1 MGMVTSITGYREP
14 DERHK
19 KMCKIY
25 NLCRESGVEI
35 PDEVDDYF
43 DGGIPDE
50 TGIEISLSKYVKKV
64 QQYDYEE
71 GFQIKLSEIPEK
83 ITHIRFT
90 NSY

>member
-1 MGMVTSITGYREP
+1 
-14 DERHK
+14 
-19 KMCKIY
+19 MCEIY
-25 NLCRESGVEI
+25 NLCNDNNVEI
-35 PDEVDDYF
+35 PDEVVDYF

-64 QQYDYEE
+64 SQYDHEE
-71 GFQIKLSEIPEK
+71 GFQIKLSELPEK